1 MKKKKILL
9 VAFIIFLT
17 IFGIV
22 SKLNNEK
29 EVISREKVV
38 TLIML
43 GLILFI
49 GNKSGIKA
57 RDNKKDNK
65 EEEKENTNIK

>member
-57 RDNKKDNK
+57 RDKKKDNK
-65 EEEKENTNIK
+65 KEEENTNIK